1 MATIR
6 KQGRRRGGTKRQ
18 RGAAERGGRGGKSLS
33 RRMLTRARA
42 FIQRDGLF
50 PKSDHA
56 TWRAER
62 GKDGETERI
71 EAPPRRIGNWGKPV
85 VATEKSHA
93 CGQVWVEVEP
103 GPPSLATPPR
113 GNGRASRTDGARPAS
128 GDRRA
133 PDCGKP
139 VFPKKRRERGCR
151 LLCDAVH
158 LTDAAAHF
166 GSPLVWHN
174 LPSAP

>member
-18 RGAAERGGRGGKSLS
+18 RGAAERGGIGGKSLS

-93 CGQVWVEVEP
+93 CGQVWVE
-103 GPPSLATPPR
+103 G
-113 GNGRASRTDGARPAS
+113 ASRATAAPVRARLRVGAGGS
-128 GDRRA
+128 
-133 PDCGKP
+133 
-139 VFPKKRRERGCR
+139 
-151 LLCDAVH
+151 LLGVDD
-158 LTDAAAHF
+158 T
-166 GSPLVWHN
+166 
-174 LPSAP
+174 